1 MLVTRLLY
9 FNDVTRAHVV
19 CLTDATLRMCC
30 ESVVPR
36 VLSITC
42 NYCSARVTAKS
53 RKPHS
58 RQTSEETVDVT
69 NRPPAPIPTQSPPP
83 KSPAAPTL
91 TSPPTRA
98 NPPVPVPRSNSR
110 PVPPVPDEEPPEHAA
125 PPVPVAT
132 PDDGPVGGVKSR
144 IAAFQSAGERPSVAA
159 KPKWGVKLLPTGAG
173 TAPPPLKSPAGTG
186 TGSTVRS
193 RDQKLPTPPQE
204 RRPVSECCDVRLTL

>member
-1 MLVTRLLY
+1 
-9 FNDVTRAHVV
+9 
-19 CLTDATLRMCC
+19 MCC
-30 ESVVPR
+30 ESAA
-36 VLSITC
+36 SSFKKTC
-42 NYCSARVTAKS
+42 NCCSARIAAKS

-98 NPPVPVPRSNSR
+98 NPPVPVPRPNSR
-110 PVPPVPDEEPPEHAA
+110 PVPPVPNEEPPEHAA

-132 PDDGPVGGVKSR
+132 ADDDGPVGGVKSR

-204 RRPVSECCDVRLTL
+204 RRPVSE